1 VSEAAVAGL
10 GGKPKLLIVDDDE
23 DLRRQMRWALAD
35 EYEVLLAGDRLAAVD
50 AVRAQRPS
58 VVTLD
63 LGLPPDAQGAAE
75 GFATL
80 MQIQQLEDPPKVVV
94 ITGRE
99 ERDHALRAV
108 DQGAYDY
115 FCKPIQAEELKVV
128 LRRALYLQRLEQ
140 ENRDLHRRTTR
151 RGFEDM
157 LGGSPAMEAV
167 FVAVRK
173 VAVTDAPVLV
183 IGESGTGKEL
193 VARAVHRLGSRQK
206 GPFVAI
212 NCGAIPE
219 NLLESELFGHEKGAF
234 TGAHVQRKGRIE
246 TAHGGTLFLD
256 EIGDLPLPLQ
266 VKLLRFLQ
274 EKKIERVGGR
284 QEIAVDARVV
294 AATNADLRQAMR
306 EGRFREDLYYRI
318 GVVVISVPP
327 LRDRGD
333 DVLVL
338 ASAFL
343 QQYAAES
350 RKRTSGFT
358 RDAVEALQAHA
369 WPGNVRELENRVKR
383 AVVMAETPRIT
394 AADLE
399 LEGVQRP
406 GGRALR
412 DVRAELERETVQ
424 RALAKHKGNVTRTA
438 AELGISRPTLYGLF
452 EKLGIPRE

>member
-1 VSEAAVAGL
+1 VSEGTAPLAS
-10 GGKPKLLIVDDDE
+10 KPRLLIVDDDE

-35 EYEVLLAGDRLAAVD
+35 EYEVLLAGDRLAAID
-50 AVRAQRPS
+50 TVRAQRPA

-80 MQIQQLEDPPKVVV
+80 LQIQQLEDPPKVVV

-99 ERDHALRAV
+99 ERDYALQAV
-108 DQGAYDY
+108 SQGAYDY
-115 FCKPIQAEELKVV
+115 FCKPIQADELKVV

-140 ENRDLHRRTTR
+140 ENRELQRRASR
-151 RGFEDM
+151 RGFEEM
-157 LGGSPAMEAV
+157 LGSSPPMEAV
-167 FVAVRK
+167 FAAVRK

-183 IGESGTGKEL
+183 VGESGTGKEL
-193 VARAVHRLGSRQK
+193 VARAIHRLGVRHK

-212 NCGAIPE
+212 NCGAIPD

-234 TGAHVQRKGRIE
+234 TGAHMQRKGRIE

-274 EKKIERVGGR
+274 ERRIERVGGR
-284 QEIAVDARVV
+284 QEIPVDVRVL

-318 GVVVISVPP
+318 GVVVVSAPP

-333 DVLVL
+333 DVLLL
-338 ASAFL
+338 AAAFL
-343 QQYAAES
+343 QRYALES
-350 RKRTSGFT
+350 RKRTSGFS
-358 RDAVEALQAHA
+358 REALAALQAHQ

-383 AVVMAETPRIT
+383 AVVMAETPRILP
-394 AADLE
+394 ADLE
-399 LEGVQRP
+399 LDGVVAPESRP
-406 GGRALR
+406 LR
-412 DVRAELERETVQ
+412 DVRADLERETVQ
-424 RALAKHKGNVTRTA
+424 RALARHKGNVTRAA
-438 AELGISRPTLYGLF
+438 AELGVSRPTLYGLI
-452 EKLGIPRE
+452 EKLGIPRD

>member
-1 VSEAAVAGL
+1 MSDVAAGIPP
-10 GGKPKLLIVDDDE
+10 KPRLLIVEDDE
-23 DLRRQMRWALAD
+23 DVRMQMRWALAD

-108 DQGAYDY
+108 DEGAYDY

-140 ENRDLHRRTTR
+140 ENRELHRQTTR

-157 LGGSPAMEAV
+157 LGSSPVMEAV

-206 GPFVAI
+206 APFVAI

-234 TGAHVQRKGRIE
+234 TGAHVMRKGRIE

-256 EIGDLPLPLQ
+256 EIGDLPPPLQ

-284 QEIAVDARVV
+284 QEIPVDVRVV

-338 ASAFL
+338 ASSFL

-399 LEGVQRP
+399 LEGVERL

>member
-1 VSEAAVAGL
+1 MSP
-10 GGKPKLLIVDDDE
+10 KPKLLIVDDDE

-35 EYEVLLAGDRLAAVD
+35 EYEVLLAGDRLAAID
-50 AVRAQRPS
+50 TVRAHRPS

-99 ERDHALRAV
+99 ERDYALRAV

-128 LRRALYLQRLEQ
+128 LRRALYLQRIEQ
-140 ENRDLHRRTTR
+140 ENRDMQRRTTR

-157 LGGSPAMEAV
+157 LGTSPSMDAV

-193 VARAVHRLGSRQK
+193 VARAVHRLGARSK

-274 EKKIERVGGR
+274 ERKIERVGGR
-284 QEIAVDARVV
+284 QEIPVDVRVV
-294 AATNADLRQAMR
+294 AATNADLRQAMH

-318 GVVVISVPP
+318 GVVVIAVPP

-338 ASAFL
+338 AAAFL
-343 QQYAAES
+343 QQYAAEIH
-350 RKRTSGFT
+350 KRTSGFS
-358 RDAVEALQAHA
+358 REALAALQAHT

-383 AVVMAETPRIT
+383 AVVMAETPRILP
-394 AADLE
+394 ADLE
-399 LEGVQRP
+399 LDGVVPSEGRP
-406 GGRALR
+406 LR

-438 AELGISRPTLYGLF
+438 AELGVSRPTLYGLI

>member
-1 VSEAAVAGL
+1 MSDVSPG
-10 GGKPKLLIVDDDE
+10 GPGKPKLLVVEDDE
-23 DLRRQMRWALAD
+23 DVRMQMRWALAD

-50 AVRAQRPS
+50 TVRAQRPS

-80 MQIQQLEDPPKVVV
+80 LQIQQLEDPPKVVV

-115 FCKPIQAEELKVV
+115 FCKPIQADELKVV

-140 ENRDLHRRTTR
+140 ENRDLHRRATR

-157 LGGSPAMEAV
+157 LGTSPPMEAV
-167 FVAVRK
+167 FAAVRK

-193 VARAVHRLGSRQK
+193 VARAVHRLGARQK

-234 TGAHVQRKGRIE
+234 TGAHMQRKGRIE

-256 EIGDLPLPLQ
+256 EIGDLPLSLQ

-274 EKKIERVGGR
+274 ERKIERVGGR
-284 QEIAVDARVV
+284 QEIPVDARVV

-318 GVVVISVPP
+318 GVVVIAVPP

-333 DVLVL
+333 DILVL
-338 ASAFL
+338 ATAFL
-343 QQYAAES
+343 QQYVAET
-350 RKRTSGFT
+350 RKRSSGFS
-358 RDAVEALQAHA
+358 RDAVEALQAHT

-383 AVVMAETPRIT
+383 AVVMAETPRLA

-399 LEGVQRP
+399 LEGVERA

-438 AELGISRPTLYGLF
+438 AELGISRPTLYGLI
-452 EKLGIPRE
+452 EKLGIARE

>member
-1 VSEAAVAGL
+1 MSDSQPVELVP
-10 GGKPKLLIVDDDE
+10 KPKLLIVDDDE

-35 EYEVLLAGDRLAAVD
+35 EYEVLLAGDRLAAID
-50 AVRAQRPS
+50 TVRAQRPS

-99 ERDHALRAV
+99 ERDYALRAV

-128 LRRALYLQRLEQ
+128 LRRALYLQRIEQ
-140 ENRDLHRRTTR
+140 ENRDMQRRTTR
-151 RGFEDM
+151 RGFQDM
-157 LGGSPAMEAV
+157 LGTSPSMEAV

-193 VARAVHRLGSRQK
+193 VARAVHRLGARSK

-234 TGAHVQRKGRIE
+234 TGAHMQRKGRIE

-274 EKKIERVGGR
+274 ERKIERVGGR
-284 QEIAVDARVV
+284 QEIPVDVRVV

-318 GVVVISVPP
+318 GVVVIAVPP
-327 LRDRGD
+327 LRDRHD

-338 ASAFL
+338 AAAFL
-343 QQYAAES
+343 QQYAAETH
-350 RKRTSGFT
+350 KRTSGFS
-358 RDAVEALQAHA
+358 REALAALQAHT

-383 AVVMAETPRIT
+383 AVVMAETPRILP
-394 AADLE
+394 ADLE
-399 LEGVQRP
+399 LDGVFPAEGRP
-406 GGRALR
+406 LR

-438 AELGISRPTLYGLF
+438 AELGVSRPTLYGLI

>member
-1 VSEAAVAGL
+1 MSESQPAATA
-10 GGKPKLLIVDDDE
+10 KPKLLIVDDDE

-35 EYEVLLAGDRLAAVD
+35 EYDVLLAGDRLAAID
-50 AVRAQRPS
+50 SVRAHHPS
-58 VVTLD
+58 LVTLD

-75 GFATL
+75 GLAAL
-80 MQIQQLEDPPKVVV
+80 LQIQQVEDPPKVVV

-99 ERDHALRAV
+99 ERDYALRAV

-140 ENRDLHRRTTR
+140 ENRDLQRRASR

-157 LGGSPAMEAV
+157 LGTSPAMESV

-193 VARAVHRLGSRQK
+193 VARAVHRLGARHK

-274 EKKIERVGGR
+274 ERRIERVGGR
-284 QEIAVDARVV
+284 QEIPVDVRVV
-294 AATNADLRQAMR
+294 AATNADLRQGMR
-306 EGRFREDLYYRI
+306 DGRFREDLYYRI
-318 GVVVISVPP
+318 GVVVIAVPP

-333 DVLVL
+333 DVLLL
-338 ASAFL
+338 AASFL

-350 RKRTSGFT
+350 RKRSNGFS
-358 RDAVEALQAHA
+358 REALEALVAHG

-383 AVVMAETPRIT
+383 AVVMAESPRIQP
-394 AADLE
+394 ADLE
-399 LEGVQRP
+399 LDGIPRP
-406 GGRALR
+406 EGRALR
-412 DVRAELERETVQ
+412 EVRADLERETIQ

-438 AELGISRPTLYGLF
+438 AELGVSRPTLYGLI
-452 EKLGIPRE
+452 EKLGIPRD